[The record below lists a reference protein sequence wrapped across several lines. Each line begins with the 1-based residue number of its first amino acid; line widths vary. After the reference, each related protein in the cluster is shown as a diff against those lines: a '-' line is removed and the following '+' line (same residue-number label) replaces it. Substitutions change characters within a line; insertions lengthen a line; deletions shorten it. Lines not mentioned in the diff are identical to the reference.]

1 MKWIL
6 QILCFF
12 NRLPIIKNVFKL
24 ISIAKAQEDE
34 RKHSM
39 LISPSNTVVSGY
51 FKGVKYPTLQAYGS
65 GLFTKILGSY
75 EDELHPL
82 FSSIEK
88 KQYRQ
93 ILDIGCA
100 EGFYVVGL
108 GLKHPNAFIFAFD
121 IDPNAIDFCK
131 RFVAANQLKN
141 EIEYKGF
148 CDDAFLSSFKFESP
162 SLIISD
168 CEGFEKHLF
177 TQKSMPNLNQV
188 DVLIEIHDDFDS
200 QMATYIKS
208 MFAQTH
214 SLLEIK
220 SVLKSSLNYPILKEK
235 FTPTSLSDTLLI
247 ERNYTQSW
255 FFFTPNIL

>member
-1 MKWIL
+1 MKLIIKIL
-6 QILCFF
+6 SIL

-24 ISIAKAQEDE
+24 ISFAKAEEDE
-34 RKHSM
+34 RKHSK
-39 LISPSNTVVSGY
+39 LISPTNTVVSGY

-82 FSSIEK
+82 FKSIEK

-108 GLKHPNAFIFAFD
+108 GLKHPNASIFAFD
-121 IDPNAIDFCK
+121 IDLNAIAFCK
-131 RFVAANQLKN
+131 RFVAANHLKN
-141 EIEYKGF
+141 KIDYKGF
-148 CDDAFLSSFKFESP
+148 CDDAFLSTFKFESP

-168 CEGFEKHLF
+168 CEGFEKQLF
-177 TQKSMPNLNQV
+177 TQKSMDNLKQT
-188 DVLIEIHDDFDS
+188 DVLIEIHDDFEG
-200 QMATYIKS
+200 QMSTYIKS
-208 MFAQTH
+208 MFVKTH
-214 SLLEIK
+214 SLIEIK
-220 SVLKSSLNYPILKEK
+220 SVLKSSLSYPTLKEK
-235 FTPTSLSDTLLI
+235 FSPTNLTDTLII

-255 FFFTPNIL
+255 FFFTPIIQ